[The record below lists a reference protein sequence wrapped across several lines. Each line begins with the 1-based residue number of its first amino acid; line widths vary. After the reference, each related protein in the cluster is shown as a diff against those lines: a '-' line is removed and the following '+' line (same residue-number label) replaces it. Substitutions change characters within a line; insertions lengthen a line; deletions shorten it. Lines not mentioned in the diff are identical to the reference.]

1 MKKVILILIIIIIM
15 VIIYSNMNVFEG
27 MGGMYPQDPSMIK
40 NVPFQSETEILDDLN
55 KLYKGVN
62 NHEIKL
68 KVYDSNY
75 KAKNITPNPNHNI
88 SQNITNLINHLK
100 RQDNELIHLTSPNNI
115 VSYVPSN
122 DLNKLIDGSLIKPLY
137 DRLMRIHKFP
147 QENMMGPEE
156 CDTKVLLRQANVLT
170 RHGYHD
176 DSDEIRKRIVKLDNG
191 IEKCKPVNP
200 EPRITLQEINSR
212 VQQTMMYYIN
222 NIIQYHETAIDTVG
236 KSVTEFVKRTH
247 NMI

>member
-75 KAKNITPNPNHNI
+75 KAKNIVIATGSAVVSLPGIEIDEKNI
-88 SQNITNLINHLK
+88 LMIGVDEAGRGSWAGPLVSTACWFDFTKYKSLHSEINDSKKLKSSKRKEIILSLDSFVKYFSSIASVEEIDKYGLSYANSIAMKRSIFSLIQELK
-100 RQDNELIHLTSPNNI
+100 KTEIANI
-115 VSYVPSN
+115 VCVIP
-122 DLNKLIDGSLIKPLY
+122 DG
-137 DRLMRIHKFP
+137 
-147 QENMMGPEE
+147 
-156 CDTKVLLRQANVLT
+156 
-170 RHGYHD
+170 GYRYL
-176 DSDEIRKRIVKLDNG
+176 SGGVWW
-191 IEKCKPVNP
+191 
-200 EPRITLQEINSR
+200 
-212 VQQTMMYYIN
+212 
-222 NIIQYHETAIDTVG
+222 
-236 KSVTEFVKRTH
+236 
-247 NMI
+247 